1 MPKNKT
7 QTQTINEQNAKA
19 IQKQRQSVAESAQL
33 QIAVRDGQMTAAE
46 ALQKKCTQPTVGIP
60 AKAAKAG
67 KAVVGTTALTEEK
80 YQEINNSAAKEALT
94 EWYEW
99 AGWQGEDARTCRQI
113 ARTHRTLRSVKPGT
127 LVRSWEQGGPIA
139 EVVEQFEG
147 ACTKLKVDGKVENWS
162 QGTAV
167 EIVPP
172 SEVPHVARV
181 IQQGDGTTAT
191 IKTETTAKK
200 NKIDVFGF
208 SHTKFFMWAGS
219 KGWEMKDVQTC
230 LANMNLPVVS
240 ELSIKCF
247 LRAGKDSVV
256 RIREKRGDLPV
267 YTPDQENLLA
277 ASAGKEPLHT
287 MKVVEAS
294 KEAPKPKTP
303 KKK

>member
-1 MPKNKT
+1 M
-7 QTQTINEQNAKA
+7 AK
-19 IQKQRQSVAESAQL
+19 KMKFVGGSV
-33 QIAVRDGQMTAAE
+33 MTAPQAKD
-46 ALQKKCTQPTVGIP
+46 LVVPTPTLPEVPAGTIPVKAAVAIP
-60 AKAAKAG
+60 AKAAKSG
-67 KAVVGTTALTEEK
+67 KAVVGEKEPAIATALLS
-80 YQEINNSAAKEALT
+80 QERAREAAQAIDSVLA

-99 AGWQGEDARTCRQI
+99 AGWQGEDARTCREI
-113 ARTHRTLRSVKPGT
+113 ARTHRSLRSVKPGT

-139 EVVEQFEG
+139 EVVEQFDG
-147 ACTKLKVDGKVENWS
+147 SCTKIKVGGVIENWS

-181 IQQGDGTTAT
+181 IQQGDGTTAV
-191 IKTETTAKK
+191 IKTETTARK
-200 NKIDVFGF
+200 NKIDVFGY

-219 KGWEMKDVQTC
+219 KGWEMADVQKC

-277 ASAGKEPLHT
+277 ASAGKEPLHVT
-287 MKVVEAS
+287 KVVEAPKS
-294 KEAPKPKTP
+294 QPKAPKSP